1 MRLEGKSKKL
11 LAITKSKAKMYEFG
25 IAEEHHIDLP
35 QNPQKLLLLTIGIL
49 GELAALVSRSE
60 NLTTELQ
67 DHFNDLKN
75 QLVSVSQYFDALNH
89 SLVEPELS
97 NYLKLV
103 GSAAYYLADMPG
115 SSLVLAK
122 GLKYTPIDSSIFQ
135 DHTKRSVII
144 IDDKLLCSNFS
155 KEERLTP
162 SYIEGVLVWLLKS
175 DINSPIYLNTPFLL
189 PFCRFFKSYTNF
201 FKRKISMAKL
211 EGKLEIIRRYV
222 YERGNDR
229 ELLFVD
235 ILISVA
241 KKKADNSSLNCL
253 PKYTGL
259 AIDKWET
266 TIEKSNFI
274 IEFWPAQKLL
284 GERGVLAG
292 KSAVVQMPTSAGKTK
307 STELIIRSGF
317 LSGRANLAVV
327 IAPFRALCREISDTF
342 KNVFEGEDIKLNE
355 LQDIPLLNDDENE
368 FIKLLLGDNEQNLP
382 EINSI
387 VVSTPEKFVYLLR
400 HEPELA
406 SKIGLLIFDEGHQ
419 FDTGV
424 RGVTYELLLA
434 SLKSSVSVDSQ
445 IILISAVM
453 ANAHSIGE
461 WLYGENGIEIQGSHC
476 LPTIRSFAFTSWTSR
491 LGQLQY
497 IDQEQV
503 TDRDFFVP
511 RVIEQIN
518 LGTRG
523 KERNDRLF
531 PKKNDTISIAAFLGI
546 KLCHQAPTAI
556 FCGAKAT
563 VTSISELLV
572 DYYSRGLT
580 IAAPS
585 TNSDQVEISKI
596 ATLAKL
602 HFNESH
608 WLSKSIELGILPHS
622 ANIPNGL
629 RVSIEWA
636 MEKNKACLVVCT
648 STLAQGVNLPIKYLI
663 VSSTYQA
670 GQEISTRDFQNLIGR
685 AGRSGYHTE
694 GSIIFANT
702 DIYDKRNVRNE
713 KWKWTQAIKLLD
725 SKNSKDCLSSLKTLI
740 EPFNN
745 LGLSSD
751 DILKF
756 ISNPKE
762 YRRIFLNG
770 VGDGNEEVD
779 FISKMNEKE
788 KIIQTIE
795 SYILSYLKD
804 NPAIENEQFFN
815 ELAEGTLA
823 FFLASEDEKKILIYA
838 FELISKRVFGID
850 KNKIPYYGKAL
861 LGIDQ
866 LEFIEEWLDNNYEK
880 IERADT
886 SEKLLISFWPLL
898 EALSDHSLVAKI
910 RPSEVLIDFS
920 CAWIR
925 GVNYHNLLI
934 LLSNKEA
941 YLKAN
946 TKERA
951 ITMDNVI
958 ELADSAIGY
967 GAMLITGAL
976 ADIIEGKSQNKELAD
991 SVRFIQSR
999 LKVGLSSQLEIWL
1012 FSKGFVDREVCKLIS
1027 DKLIVVGVDPNNFS
1041 HKILDDY
1048 KCQLAEV
1055 LSSLPTYFSYINL
1068 H

>member
-49 GELAALVSRSE
+49 GELAALGSRTE

-67 DHFNDLKN
+67 DHFNDLKH

-97 NYLKLV
+97 NYLKFV

-122 GLKYTPIDSSIFQ
+122 GLKYTPVDSSIFQ
-135 DHTKRSVII
+135 DHAKRSVII
-144 IDDKLLCSNFS
+144 IDDKLLCSSFS

-201 FKRKISMAKL
+201 YKRKISMAKL
-211 EGKLEIIRRYV
+211 EGKLEIIRQYV

-241 KKKADNSSLNCL
+241 KKKAHNSSLNCL

-259 AIDKWET
+259 AIEKWET
-266 TIEKSNFI
+266 TIQKSNFI

-307 STELIIRSGF
+307 STELIIRSAF

-342 KNVFEGEDIKLNE
+342 RNVFEGEDIKLNE

-368 FIKLLLGDNEQNLP
+368 FIKLLLGDNEQKLSK
-382 EINSI
+382 INSI
-387 VVSTPEKFVYLLR
+387 VISTPEKFVYLLR

-419 FDTGV
+419 FDNGV

-445 IILISAVM
+445 IVLISAVM

-461 WLYGENGIEIQGSHC
+461 WLYGENGIDIQGSHC
-476 LPTIRSFAFTSWTSR
+476 LPTIRSVAFTSWTSK
-491 LGQLQY
+491 LGKLQY

-518 LGTRG
+518 LGTRN

-531 PKKNDTISIAAFLGI
+531 PEKNKPISIAAFLGI
-546 KLCHQAPTAI
+546 KLCHQGPTAI

-563 VTSISELLV
+563 VISISELLV

-580 IAAPS
+580 IAAPL

-602 HFNESH
+602 HFNECH
-608 WLSKSIELGILPHS
+608 LLSKSIELGILPHS

-629 RVSIEWA
+629 RVSVEWA
-636 MEKNKACLVVCT
+636 MENNKACLVVCT
-648 STLAQGVNLPIKYLI
+648 STLAQGVNLPIRYLI

-702 DIYDKRNVRNE
+702 DIYDKKNIWNE

-725 SKNSKDCLSSLKTLI
+725 SRNAEDCLSSLKTLI
-740 EPFNN
+740 EPFDNV
-745 LGLSSD
+745 GSSGS
-751 DILKF
+751 ILNF
-756 ISNPKE
+756 ISNPKDS
-762 YRRIFLNG
+762 RHIFIKGAEDRNL
-770 VGDGNEEVD
+770 DIAD
-779 FISKMNEKE
+779 LILKMNKKE
-788 KIIQTIE
+788 KIIQAIE

-804 NPAIENEQFFN
+804 NPELENEHFFI
-815 ELAEGTLA
+815 ELAEDTLA
-823 FFLASEDEKKILIYA
+823 FFLSSEDDRKLLVSA
-838 FELISKRVFGID
+838 FELISKRVFSID
-850 KNKIPYYGKAL
+850 KNKISYYGKAL

-866 LEFIEEWLDNNYEK
+866 LEFIEDWLDKNYLELVLA
-880 IERADT
+880 ET
-886 SEKLLISFWPLL
+886 SENLLISFWPLL
-898 EALSDHSLVAKI
+898 EMLSDHSLMAKI
-910 RPSEVLIDFS
+910 RPPEVLIDFS
-920 CAWIR
+920 YAWIM

-934 LLSNKEA
+934 LLNNKAA
-941 YLKAN
+941 YFQAN
-946 TKERA
+946 TQKRA
-951 ITMDNVI
+951 ITMDNIV
-958 ELADSAIGY
+958 ELADVAIGY
-967 GAMLITGAL
+967 GAMLITGAI
-976 ADIIEGKSQNKELAD
+976 ADIIEGKSLNKELAD
-991 SVRFIQSR
+991 SIRLLQSR

-1027 DKLIVVGVDPNNFS
+1027 DKFIAIGVDPNKFS
-1041 HKILDDY
+1041 YKILDEYND
-1048 KCQLAEV
+1048 QLAEV
-1055 LSSLPTYFSYINL
+1055 LSTMPTYFSDIRL